1 MNTIPKL
8 FVDPSWQGIM
18 SLSRGELIELAM
30 FGVVSILWIAAMCYG
45 MYRMFRRSPPSD
57 STLQSGKAE

>member
-8 FVDPSWQGIM
+8 FIDPSWQGIM

-30 FGVVSILWIAAMCYG
+30 FGVVAILWIAGMCYG
-45 MYRMFRRSPPSD
+45 SYRMLRRRPRD
-57 STLQSGKAE
+57 E

>member
-8 FVDPSWQGIM
+8 FVDPTWQGIM

-30 FGVVSILWIAAMCYG
+30 FGVVSILWIAAMGYG
-45 MYRMFRRSPPSD
+45 IYRMFRRGPP
-57 STLQSGKAE
+57 GK